1 MSATDLSG
9 LNAGY
14 VAQLLEDYLESPGSV
29 PEEWR
34 AVFEADPHAALAALP
49 GLARLLGQPEPGNGK
64 PAPEAATAG
73 AALTPA
79 PAPPSAPPAPLAAGT
94 APGTAAVTAAAADET
109 LLGGVAAAMALVK
122 AYRMHGHLAAR
133 LDPLGSEPPGDPALD
148 ESSLVP
154 ALTPELQARIP
165 ASLLRLYVPGETLL
179 EALPRLREVYTGSSA
194 YEIEH
199 ISDHAERVWLRQAIE
214 SGRFRTPLAREER
227 IALLR
232 RLSQA
237 EGFEQYLRRSFLG
250 QKQFSIEGLESL
262 VPMLD
267 TAIELAA
274 AGGAHEVVIGMAHR
288 GRLNALVHT
297 VGRSYESILRE
308 FEGERSIDAL
318 VRDPEGGTGD
328 VKYHLP
334 ASGSRVTAAGE
345 IEVTIVP
352 NPSHLEAAGP
362 VVEGRARAEQTDRS
376 GGAGLHDPSVA
387 LPVLIHGD
395 AAFPGQGVVAETLN
409 LQSLE
414 GYATGGT
421 LHLITNNQ
429 VGYTTDPAE
438 SRSTRYSSDLAKG
451 FDIPI
456 VHVNADDPEAA
467 LASVRLAL
475 AYRDEFGH
483 DFVIDL
489 VGYRRFGHNEQDDAS
504 YTQPLMVERIQQ
516 QRTVRDLY
524 AERLVDD
531 GVIGADEAQSYV
543 DEVTHTL
550 RSAHER
556 LRSLIG
562 QAEPPPPPPR
572 PAPVVTT
579 GDAVVTAV
587 PSERL
592 LQLNEQLLAV
602 PEGFTLNPKLAR
614 QLERRR
620 DTVVEGGIDWGQ
632 AEALAYGSLLEE
644 GIPVRLSGQDAERG
658 TFAHRHLM
666 FHDPD
671 TGERYAPIQHL
682 PGAGASFEVYNSPL
696 SEYAALG
703 FEYGYSVA
711 APDALV
717 LWEAQFGD
725 FVNGAQI
732 VIDQF
737 LVAGRS
743 KWGQTSRLTLLL
755 PHGYEGN
762 GPEHSSARLER
773 FLQQGA
779 QDNIRIANCTTA
791 AQFFHLLR
799 RQALDATAR
808 PLIVMTPKGL
818 LRLRQASST
827 LADLAAGR
835 FQPVLD
841 DPLTGSGSRSWRR
854 PPARALQRQ
863 GLLRHRGPRRAATG
877 DRRRGGQARAALPV
891 PGRGCRRARLLLPGS
906 PGDRLGPGGAAEHGR
921 VAVDPAPP
929 RRRRTGELP
938 GLRCHVRGQAVACR
952 PQRGLPDR
960 APARTGPHRPGR
972 PPRRAGPV
980 LRARPRH
987 AGREISW
994 SASSCPWP
1002 GLSPAA
1008 AAADATRGPCLRA
1021 AWSSWRRCLGGSLR
1035 QAPKSIQPIAT
1046 GLLGIRVRRGD
1057 MHLSSHT
1064 RRPVRKIVRI
1074 GSKARPC
1081 RAFAV
1086 G

>member
-1 MSATDLSG
+1 MTQQMTTADVSG

-14 VAQLLEDYLESPGSV
+14 LAQLFEAYLDAPASV

-34 AVFEADPHAALAALP
+34 RLFESDPASFAGSLP
-49 GLARLLGQPEPGNGK
+49 GLARLLQAESPNGAETAPVAAPTPSSATPAAPAASVPAEP
-64 PAPEAATAG
+64 PARPAAP
-73 AALTPA
+73 TPA
-79 PAPPSAPPAPLAAGT
+79 PAPPAPAP
-94 APGTAAVTAAAADET
+94 AAARAAAEAVDET

-133 LDPLGSEPPGDPALD
+133 LDPLGSEPMGDPALD
-148 ESSLVP
+148 ESRLVP

-165 ASLLRLYVPGETLL
+165 ASLLRLYVEGETLL
-179 EALPRLREVYTGSSA
+179 EALPLLRDVYTGSIA

-214 SGRFRTPLAREER
+214 SGRFRRPLAAEER
-227 IALLR
+227 LAHLR

-250 QKQFSIEGLESL
+250 QKQFSLEGLEAL

-267 TAIELAA
+267 ETISLAA

-297 VGRSYESILRE
+297 VGRSYQSILRE

-318 VRDPEGGTGD
+318 VVDPEGGTGD

-334 ASGSRVTAAGE
+334 ASGTRVTPSGE
-345 IEVTIVP
+345 IDVTIVP
-352 NPSHLEAAGP
+352 NPSHLEAADP

-376 GGAGLHDPSVA
+376 SGAGLHDPSVA

-451 FDIPI
+451 FDVPI

-467 LASVRLAL
+467 LSAVRLAL
-475 AYRDEFGH
+475 AYRAEFGH
-483 DFVIDL
+483 DFVIDV

-504 YTQPLMVERIQQ
+504 YTQPLLVERIQQ
-516 QRTVRDLY
+516 QPTVREVY
-524 AERLVDD
+524 AARLVED
-531 GVIGADEAQSYV
+531 GVIGAEEAEAYAS
-543 DEVTHTL
+543 EVTSTL
-550 RSAHER
+550 RAAHEQ
-556 LRSLIG
+556 LRTAIDRSVTPPPAA
-562 QAEPPPPPPR
+562 AEPL
-572 PAPVVTT
+572 AATTT
-579 GDAVVTAV
+579 GDAVVTGVDA
-587 PSERL
+587 ERL
-592 LQLNEQLLAV
+592 RALNGQLLAV
-602 PEGFTLNPKLAR
+602 PAGFTINPKLAR

-620 DTVVEGGIDWGQ
+620 ETITEGGIDWGQ
-632 AEALAYGSLLEE
+632 AEALAYASLLED
-644 GIPVRLSGQDAERG
+644 GIPIRLSGQDAERG

-666 FHDPD
+666 FHDPL
-671 TGERYAPIQHL
+671 TGERYAPIQNL
-682 PGAGASFEVYNSPL
+682 PGANASFEVYNSPL

-711 APDALV
+711 AADALV

-791 AQFFHLLR
+791 AQFFHLVR

-818 LRLRQASST
+818 LRLKNASST
-827 LADLAAGR
+827 LEELAAGAFR
-835 FQPVLD
+835 PVLP
-841 DPLTGSGSRSWRR
+841 DPSSRAGAHRLVLCSGKVYYDIVGHGARSAARDVAVARLEQLYPFPVEAVSELIAAHPDVEEIVWVQEEPQNMGAWRSIRHRLDEAARSGSTVTGVTYVGRSWRAS
-854 PPARALQRQ
+854 PSEGYPTAHQLEQ
-863 GLLRHRGPRRAATG
+863 
-877 DRRRGGQARAALPV
+877 DRIVRAALGA
-891 PGRGCRRARLLLPGS
+891 PGA
-906 PGDRLGPGGAAEHGR
+906 
-921 VAVDPAPP
+921 
-929 RRRRTGELP
+929 
-938 GLRCHVRGQAVACR
+938 
-952 PQRGLPDR
+952 
-960 APARTGPHRPGR
+960 
-972 PPRRAGPV
+972 
-980 LRARPRH
+980 
-987 AGREISW
+987 
-994 SASSCPWP
+994 
-1002 GLSPAA
+1002 
-1008 AAADATRGPCLRA
+1008 
-1021 AWSSWRRCLGGSLR
+1021 
-1035 QAPKSIQPIAT
+1035 
-1046 GLLGIRVRRGD
+1046 
-1057 MHLSSHT
+1057 
-1064 RRPVRKIVRI
+1064 
-1074 GSKARPC
+1074 
-1081 RAFAV
+1081 
-1086 G
+1086 